1 MMQRFMF
8 SFLLAMSAATAASDA
23 AVEQLR
29 ATLAK
34 TDSIGGDFV
43 QTVKSEE
50 GETLQRSEGKIIV
63 QRPLRM
69 RWESTEPYHY
79 LLVTDGETLWR
90 YDADLEQLNVEP
102 FSVDL
107 ARAPAMILTTSTEEL
122 ASHFDV
128 SRESAGGGEIYTL
141 TPRGE
146 AAFER
151 LRLHFRQDR
160 LTALDL
166 EDSLGQITH
175 VELRDPVFNRHY
187 DSDTFVFSQDEHSGC
202 CDEEPAE

>member
-1 MMQRFMF
+1 MQRFLIVC
-8 SFLLAMSAATAASDA
+8 FLALFAATATAA
-23 AVEQLR
+23 TAVEQLR

-34 TDSIGGDFV
+34 TDSISGEFV

-50 GETLQRSEGKIIV
+50 GETLQRSEGEIIV
-63 QRPLRM
+63 QRPLQM
-69 RWESTEPYHY
+69 RWETTEPYHY
-79 LLVTDGETLWR
+79 LVVTNGETLWR

-128 SRESAGGGEIYTL
+128 SRESADGGEIYTL

-146 AAFER
+146 ASFER

-175 VELRDPVFNRHY
+175 VELRDPVFNRQY
-187 DSDTFVFSQDEHSGC
+187 DRDTFVFSEG
-202 CDEEPAE
+202 EEPAE